1 MIEFEYWWLLVLPLF
16 FMLGWLAARVD
27 MNQLLTESSALPA
40 AYFKGLNFLIKEQ
53 HDKAIEAFIEAVKS
67 NTESLELHFALGS
80 LFRRRGEVDR
90 AIHLHQNL
98 LERPQLSE
106 MQKTAIMVE
115 LAQDFLKA
123 GLYDR
128 AESLFRTLCAAPSY
142 QQPALRSL
150 LDIYIREREWL
161 RAIETAQEL
170 ERLSGVPFH
179 VEIAEFHCE
188 LAATHPLQ
196 ADQHL
201 AAALQA
207 NPFCIRANIMQG
219 DQALAHGQIDAAI
232 AAWECI
238 ETQKPQ
244 YLGLIATRL
253 LQAYQALQRGDE
265 GLALLKSW
273 VQKHHLP
280 GVLGVVYEAV
290 LAQDGAL
297 AAAELARDELAKRPS
312 LNILDRLLQALETGQ
327 SMTQQDIPLMKST
340 VRYFLGNSR
349 SYCCDQCGFKARLYY
364 WQCPGCNGWETFP
377 PEPKEQPLR

>member
-106 MQKTAIMVE
+106 LQKTAIMVE

-123 GLYDR
+123 GLFDR
-128 AESLFRTLCAAPSY
+128 AESLFRTLCDAPGY
-142 QQPALRSL
+142 QQPALRAL

-161 RAIETAQEL
+161 RAIETAKEL

-179 VEIAEFHCE
+179 KEIAEFHCE
-188 LAATHPLQ
+188 LAVTHPQQ
-196 ADQHL
+196 AYQHL
-201 AAALQA
+201 ASALLV
-207 NPFCIRANIMQG
+207 NPFCIRANIMLG
-219 DQALAHGQIDAAI
+219 DKALANDQYEEAI
-232 AAWECI
+232 IAWKRI

-253 LQAYQALQRGDE
+253 LQSYQALNLGNE
-265 GLALLKSW
+265 GLTLLKSW
-273 VQKHHLP
+273 AQKHNLP
-280 GVLGVVYEAV
+280 AVLNVVYEAT
-290 LAQDGAL
+290 LAQEGAI
-297 AAAELARDELAKRPS
+297 AAAELARSELAKHPS
-312 LNILDRLLQALETGQ
+312 LNILDRLLQALESGQ
-327 SMTQQDIPLMKST
+327 NTTQQDVPLMKNT

-349 SYCCDQCGFKARLYY
+349 SYCCDQCGFKARQYY

-377 PEPKEQPLR
+377 PEPREQPLR

>member
-16 FMLGWLAARVD
+16 FTLGWLAARVD
-27 MNQLLTESSALPA
+27 MNQLLNESSALPA

-98 LERPQLSE
+98 LDRPQLSE
-106 MQKTAIMVE
+106 LQKTAIMAE

-123 GLYDR
+123 GLFDR
-128 AESLFRTLCAAPSY
+128 AESLFRKLCDAPSY

-161 RAIETAQEL
+161 RAIEIAQEL
-170 ERLSGVPFH
+170 QLLSGVPFH
-179 VEIAEFHCE
+179 KEIAEFQCE
-188 LAATHPLQ
+188 LAASDPEH
-196 ADQHL
+196 AEQHL
-201 AAALQA
+201 AAALQV
-207 NPFCIRANIMQG
+207 NPYCIRANLMRGDMARTQG
-219 DQALAHGQIDAAI
+219 DHQQAI
-232 AAWECI
+232 AAWTCI
-238 ETQKPQ
+238 EHQKPQ
-244 YLGLIATRL
+244 YLGLVATRL
-253 LQAYQALQRGDE
+253 LQSYQALNRGEE
-265 GLALLKSW
+265 GLSLLKGW
-273 VQKHHLP
+273 VKKHNLP
-280 GVLGVVYEAV
+280 AVLNVVYEAT
-290 LAQDGAL
+290 LEREGAL
-297 AAAELARDELAKRPS
+297 AAAELARLELEKRPS
-312 LNILDRLLQALETGQ
+312 LNILDRLLQALEISQT
-327 SMTQQDIPLMKST
+327 MTQHDVPLMKNT

-349 SYCCDQCGFKARLYY
+349 SFCCDQCGFKARQYY

>member
-16 FMLGWLAARVD
+16 FMLGWMAARVD
-27 MNQLLTESSALPA
+27 MNQLLSESSALPA

-106 MQKTAIMVE
+106 LQKTAIMVE

-123 GLYDR
+123 GLFDR
-128 AESLFRTLCAAPSY
+128 AESLFRALCDAPSY
-142 QQPALRSL
+142 QQPALRAL
-150 LDIYIREREWL
+150 LDIYIREREWQQ
-161 RAIETAQEL
+161 AIETAREL
-170 ERLSGVPFH
+170 ELLSGVPFH
-179 VEIAEFHCE
+179 KEIAEFHCE
-188 LAATHPLQ
+188 LAATHPEQ

-201 AAALQA
+201 ASALQA
-207 NPFCIRANIMQG
+207 NPFCIRANIMLG
-219 DQALAHGQIDAAI
+219 DNAIAAGQHELAI
-232 AAWECI
+232 AAWKRI
-238 ETQKPQ
+238 EHQKPQ
-244 YLGLIATRL
+244 YLGLIAARL
-253 LQAYQALQRGDE
+253 LQSYQALGRPEE
-265 GLALLKSW
+265 GLTLLKSW
-273 VQKHHLP
+273 VGKHNLP
-280 GVLGVVYEAV
+280 AVLNVVYEAT
-290 LAQDGAL
+290 LANDGAV
-297 AAAELARDELAKRPS
+297 AAAELARMELAKRPS
-312 LNILDRLLQALETGQ
+312 LNILDRLLQALEPAQNGL
-327 SMTQQDIPLMKST
+327 SADVPLMKNT

-349 SYCCDQCGFKARLYY
+349 SYCCDQCGFKARQYY

>member
-16 FMLGWLAARVD
+16 FVLGWLAARVD
-27 MNQLLTESSALPA
+27 MNQLLSESSALPA
-40 AYFKGLNFLIKEQ
+40 AYFTGLNFLIKEQ
-53 HDKAIEAFIEAVKS
+53 HDKAIDAFIEAVKS

-123 GLYDR
+123 GLFDR
-128 AESLFRTLCAAPSY
+128 AESLFRTLCEASSY

-150 LDIYIREREWL
+150 LDIYIREREWQG
-161 RAIETAQEL
+161 AIDTAEQL

-179 VEIAEFHCE
+179 KEIAEFHCE
-188 LAATHPLQ
+188 LAATHPEQ
-196 ADQHL
+196 ADRHL
-201 AAALQA
+201 AAALLT
-207 NPFCIRANIMQG
+207 NPFCIRANIMLG
-219 DQALAHGQIDAAI
+219 DREAANGQLDAAI
-232 AAWECI
+232 TAWRRI

-244 YLGLIATRL
+244 YLGLIAARL
-253 LQAYQALQRGDE
+253 LQAQQKLDREGE
-265 GLALLKSW
+265 GLELLQSW
-273 VQKHHLP
+273 LKKYQLP
-280 GVLGVVYEAV
+280 AVLNVVYETT
-290 LAQDGAL
+290 LARSGAH
-297 AAAELARDELAKRPS
+297 AAAELAREELARHPS
-312 LNILDRLLQALETGQ
+312 MNIMEHLLQALESAHEIQ
-327 SMTQQDIPLMKST
+327 LQDVPLMRKT
-340 VRYFLGNSR
+340 VHYFLGNSR
-349 SYCCDQCGFKARLYY
+349 SYCCDQCGFKARQYY